1 MEIYDNWK
9 PGTPLSQMGKAL
21 SVDLK
26 IEQHQEFKGDFPGGR
41 MLVWSLLHLEPMSH
55 NGWLKPECPRACA
68 AQQEKPYNGKPVYH
82 DWRVAPTC
90 RN

>member
-9 PGTPLSQMGKAL
+9 PGTPLSQMGKEL

-41 MLVWSLLHLEPMSH
+41 MLV
-55 NGWLKPECPRACA
+55 
-68 AQQEKPYNGKPVYH
+68 
-82 DWRVAPTC
+82 
-90 RN
+90 